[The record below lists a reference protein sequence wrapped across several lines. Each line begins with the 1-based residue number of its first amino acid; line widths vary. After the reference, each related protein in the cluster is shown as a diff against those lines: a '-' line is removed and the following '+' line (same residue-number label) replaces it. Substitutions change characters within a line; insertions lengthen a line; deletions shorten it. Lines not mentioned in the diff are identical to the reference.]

1 MKKDKWR
8 EPISCFLYVIALF
21 SFLGGIT
28 AESRGSLLDFSDLAR
43 VIFCGIAVV
52 CVIAA
57 ALIWKAKDARGK
69 KIKYG
74 IMIGALVVIIGGG
87 ILDTMFGG
95 TTSATL
101 ESVSLNMPFRESDI
115 VSVEAYH
122 YDGVPVNSEKKE
134 ITEAEDVSNLYEL
147 FNSLE
152 LKVQEVEE
160 LTGASVTSFR
170 FNLTDGTSYEI
181 VYVGVGVKSGKIKI
195 SGGSNYFTSADIGHV
210 WENLSYTAVPASE
223 SELPTA
229 SSVQANRNSQTMSE
243 EAVVHDLS
251 AEGEMLVSESIEKGE
266 IVIISPEVFTNSEE
280 VSVTNNSGADLTIY
294 LYSFGEVIRQ
304 MSLSDGEEKTFDG
317 LNGTFPY
324 KIGVGAEDSVQV
336 ELIVTD

>member
-57 ALIWKAKDARGK
+57 ALIWKAQDARGK

-223 SELPTA
+223 SEL
-229 SSVQANRNSQTMSE
+229 R
-243 EAVVHDLS
+243 H
-251 AEGEMLVSESIEKGE
+251 
-266 IVIISPEVFTNSEE
+266 
-280 VSVTNNSGADLTIY
+280 
-294 LYSFGEVIRQ
+294 
-304 MSLSDGEEKTFDG
+304 
-317 LNGTFPY
+317 
-324 KIGVGAEDSVQV
+324 
-336 ELIVTD
+336 

>member
-1 MKKDKWR
+1 MKNGKWR
-8 EPISCFLYVIALF
+8 EHISCFFYLIAF
-21 SFLGGIT
+21 FAFLGGIT
-28 AESRGSLLDFSDLAR
+28 AESRGSMLDFSSLAR
-43 VIFCGIAVV
+43 ALCCVFAAI
-52 CVIAA
+52 CVIAGA
-57 ALIWKAKDARGK
+57 IIWKAKDARGQ

-101 ESVSLNMPFRESDI
+101 ESVSMNMPFRESDI

-195 SGGSNYFTSADIGHV
+195 SGGSSYFTSADIGHV

-229 SSVQANRNSQTMSE
+229 SSVQTNRNSQTMSE

-304 MSLSDGEEKTFDG
+304 MSLSDGEEKAFDG

-324 KIGVGAEDSVQV
+324 KIGVSAEDSVQV
-336 ELIVTD
+336 ELVVTD